1 MAGDGTQRAV
11 RVGKVRALVHA
22 WLVLDFFGEARRSG
36 GGGSTLTTT
45 IFSQSFLA
53 FLFAA
58 LLFPEVPPVPFAAAN
73 LCLSSLLVGIGVLAD
88 HEHRQR
94 RRADQVLLGTAPI
107 RRAQLVAAR
116 VGHAA
121 FYGGLVTIGMAL
133 PPGVLLAFSC
143 RDVWQLPAYVGA
155 ACVASALA
163 TGLLGVVLRALDRW
177 LGPVRAALAAGTGKA
192 LLLGGGLVLFA
203 LGLRALDAT
212 ADALPIGRA
221 GAELLPPYHLAKLLH
236 DPFGQAWRA
245 LPLLAAGAVLLA
257 LRILLERTDAGDDLR
272 VRAGGPLQ
280 RLLRASAGAGPRLG
294 IAEFVATAMWRSPGF
309 RSRVLPLLGLPAGMV
324 FLTLQGDGGPDLVFT
339 SLLLQLPAIY
349 LPFVI
354 AFLPRAEQP
363 DTGWV
368 FAHAPGLGMPLVRDA
383 TWRALVTHVL
393 VPVHLGA
400 AALAIPSHRAPLD
413 VAAACVFAFGLAVL
427 ASRPMLR
434 SLDVVPFSRGED
446 SDQATDLGGLFSAA
460 IGLGAAG
467 VLFAVWLPGWA
478 RWVAAVV
485 VLGGALVALRRPQAT
500 ATGPG
505 APVQE
510 PTEPAAK
517 KSLPMIPPSQEPSLG
532 RELRAIVFLYG
543 AVCVVPTLVGWV
555 FGGS

>member
-1 MAGDGTQRAV
+1 M

-94 RRADQVLLGTAPI
+94 QRADRILLGTAPI
-107 RRAQLVAAR
+107 RRSQLVAAR
-116 VGHAA
+116 AMHAS
-121 FYGGLVTIGMAL
+121 FYVGLVTIGMAL
-133 PPGVLLAFSC
+133 PPGVLLAFAA
-143 RDVWQLPAYVGA
+143 RDVWQVPAYVA
-155 ACVASALA
+155 AAVVASALA

-212 ADALPIGRA
+212 ADALPIGRT
-221 GAELLPPYHLAKLLH
+221 GAELLPPYHLAKMLH
-236 DPFGQAWRA
+236 DPAGQAWRL
-245 LPLLAAGAVLLA
+245 LPLLAAGVVLML
-257 LRILLERTDAGDDLR
+257 LRVALERTDPGDDLR

-280 RLLRASAGAGPRLG
+280 RLLRASAGRGPRLG

-324 FLTLQGDGGPDLVFT
+324 FLTLQGDGGTNLVFT

-368 FAHAPGLGMPLVRDA
+368 FAHAPGLGMPVVRDA

-393 VPVHLGA
+393 LPVHLGA
-400 AALAIPSHRAPLD
+400 AALAIPSHAASLD
-413 VAAACVFAFGLAVL
+413 VAATCVFAFGLAVL

-434 SLDVVPFSRGED
+434 SLEVVPFSRGED

-467 VLFAVWLPGWA
+467 VLFALWLPGWA
-478 RWVAAVV
+478 KWLAAAAV
-485 VLGGALVALRRPQAT
+485 LAAALRALRC
-500 ATGPG
+500 PG
-505 APVQE
+505 APATSPGSILHE
-510 PTEPAAK
+510 TTEPPAK
-517 KSLPMIPPSQEPSLG
+517 KPLPMVPPSQEPSLG

-543 AVCVVPTLVGWV
+543 AVCVVPTLVGWL
-555 FGGS
+555 FGGG